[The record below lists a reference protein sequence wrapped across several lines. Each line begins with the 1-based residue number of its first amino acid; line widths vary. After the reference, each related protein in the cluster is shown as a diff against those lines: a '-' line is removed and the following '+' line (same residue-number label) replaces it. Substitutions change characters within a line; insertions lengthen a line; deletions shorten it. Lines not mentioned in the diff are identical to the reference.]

1 MIQQFSGGVSNVVAV
16 VTNAGV
22 QLAGLALFD
31 DGTIA
36 VSDAG
41 NHVIWQ
47 VDPVTRAV
55 SLLTGSPGVAGQHAR
70 CGQSC
75 AVEPAAA
82 VGARGGQFAGGG
94 GFREQPA
101 GGD

>member
-1 MIQQFSGGVSNVVAV
+1 MIQQFSGGTSNVIGVI
-16 VTNAGV
+16 TNAGV

-47 VDPVTRAV
+47 VDPATRAV
-55 SLLTGSPGVAGQHAR
+55 SLLSGALANRQRAGI
-70 CGQSC
+70 GGLC
-75 AVEPAAA
+75 AIEPATA
-82 VGARGGQFAGGG
+82 VGAGGGQSAGGG
-94 GFREQPA
+94 PVREQPA